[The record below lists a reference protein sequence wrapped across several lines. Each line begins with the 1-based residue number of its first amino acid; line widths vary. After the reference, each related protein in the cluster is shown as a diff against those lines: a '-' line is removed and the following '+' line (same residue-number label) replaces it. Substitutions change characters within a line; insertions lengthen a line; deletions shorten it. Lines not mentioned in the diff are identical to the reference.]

1 MNQKKTETELI
12 QAVIKHFGIEAVLD
26 CIPKEKILDRV
37 DADDCVR
44 HFGSVDIAYSL
55 YYSRDKDQLLDLYT
69 FSELALAAADKG
81 DLKKWVE
88 TQQVAADDPVSQ
100 DEAISPLIRDA
111 LYYISPNRVHWSKE
125 DAITAL
131 SEHIN
136 FWWR

>member
-12 QAVIKHFGIEAVLD
+12 QAVIKHFGIETVLD

-55 YYSRDKDQLLDLYT
+55 YYSGDKDQLLDLYT
-69 FSELALAAADKG
+69 FSELALAAEDKG
-81 DLKKWVE
+81 DLKEWV
-88 TQQVAADDPVSQ
+88 TADDSVSQ